1 MAIAITNPNS
11 SKAYVFAENAED
23 LTVTGLS
30 TSLNVTIAVYLH
42 GASVASFELTP
53 NPASASVVVRFREI
67 LNAILPRIT
76 CTVPSTTSS
85 YFNAVYVRATQGN
98 TYVETSTIYCFRG
111 GFDAHETSFSNTTHW
126 LTWKPQVT
134 RTYPW
139 ASEVISFIKP
149 KLTSRTIY
157 AKIYFSNGTSS
168 TVTLGTF
175 SSSPTNTQETVCSVN
190 CSYSRIKGFSSA
202 ANKTVL
208 AYDVYGGDI
217 LAHRFIVK
225 PTRLRQ
231 REFLFV
237 NSLGVLDTAFATG
250 DVSRDTESEMATARI
265 SGQDVELTNYAVE
278 HFKVSTGGLR
288 KRRDMDQ
295 WQDFFRSTDR
305 WVLLQGDDPR
315 RIVIDSI
322 ESEMTEHKLSGVSFT
337 YHYADRFSGRH
348 YSDTA
353 LPAFDY
359 DNYEND

>member
-1 MAIAITNPNS
+1 MAIAISNPNS
-11 SKAYVFAENAED
+11 SMAYVFAEKAED

-30 TSLNVTIAVYLH
+30 TSSNVTIAVYLN
-42 GASVASFELTP
+42 GNSVASFELTP
-53 NPASASVVVRFREI
+53 HPVSASVVVRFREI
-67 LNAILPRIT
+67 LNAVLPRIT
-76 CTVPSTTSS
+76 NAVPSTTLS
-85 YFNAVYVRATQGN
+85 YFNAVVVRATQEN
-98 TYVETSTIYCFRG
+98 AYVETSTMYCFRG
-111 GFDAHETSFSNTTHW
+111 GFDAQETSFPNTTHW

-157 AKIYFSNGTSS
+157 ARIYFADGTSS
-168 TVTLGTF
+168 VVTLGSF
-175 SSSPTNTQETVCSVN
+175 SSSPINTQETVCMVN

-217 LAHRFIVK
+217 LAHRFIVE

-237 NSLGVLDTAFATG
+237 NSLGVLDTVFATG
-250 DVSRDTESEMATARI
+250 DISRDTESEIAVARI
-265 SGQDVELTNYAVE
+265 DGQDVELTNDAVE
-278 HFKVSTGGLR
+278 HFKVNSGGLR

-305 WVLLQGDDPR
+305 WVLLQGDEPR

-322 ESEMTEHKLSGVSFT
+322 ESDMTEHTLSGVSFT
-337 YHYADRFSGRH
+337 YHYADRFTGRS
-348 YSDTA
+348 YDDSA